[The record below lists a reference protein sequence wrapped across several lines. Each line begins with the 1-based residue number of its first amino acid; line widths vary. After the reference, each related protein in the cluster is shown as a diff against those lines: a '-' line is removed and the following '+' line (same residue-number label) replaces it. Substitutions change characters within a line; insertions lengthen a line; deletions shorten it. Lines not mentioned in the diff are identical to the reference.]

1 MTDPPDPLIGRV
13 LQQTWR
19 IEAFVARGSM
29 GAVYRGQ
36 NTRCGTPVAVKVLN
50 PEYLHDAEIRERFRR
65 EAMVSSRC
73 DSPHLVRVLDLVE
86 PGDGLVC
93 LVMEWLH
100 GESLADRLARRG
112 RLPLGETARLM
123 AEIGEGLH
131 EAHEMGIVH
140 RDLKPGNIYLA
151 EAGRV
156 GLQIPKIVD
165 FGISKIIEAG
175 TALTATATMMGTPHY
190 MPVEQFDDSK
200 VVDSRADIYALGVIT
215 YELLAG
221 RRPFRGRTPM
231 AILQQVAAA
240 DPAPLPAEI
249 PGAVAAVVRRAM
261 SRQATDRYPT
271 VLDFTEALT
280 EAATAAGHPP
290 PPPKPAA
297 ELGLEPPASQR
308 RWRRWLRPLSRRWRP
323 LERRLGPHRARWVA
337 LGALGALLALV
348 TAAAGGLFLALRES
362 PAETDADTS
371 AAAGVGGPGKATP
384 RPTLGILARRLSPPG
399 VATRG
404 LALDAA
410 GQRAVTLDAA
420 GRLHVFRL
428 DGAPRRRGAA
438 RRAAAE
444 RSPAATP
451 IRSSA
456 ADAGAHSPPGA
467 GESFT
472 AVALSPDGRW
482 IALGRADGRVALR
495 RPGATA
501 GQRAAPGQ
509 RLLAHRHGGAVTAL
523 GFSADANRLL
533 SGDQG
538 GEVWVWDVREGRRLA
553 TLGDAPAAVTAVA
566 LRGDGRQG
574 VVGRADG
581 ALVIWDVVT
590 ARRVAR
596 LTGHSQAVRAVAM
609 HASGRL
615 IVSASADGTAR
626 LWRRDSAAG
635 ADAGAAPGG
644 APRAAS
650 GPALPL
656 SPPPARGRSWRP
668 GAVLRGHQG
677 AVLAVALSED
687 GQRVLTGG
695 SDGTARLWSRGG
707 AARARLRLPGAVSR
721 VALAAGGTLRAVS
734 GPQLEVRIYR
744 RRPRRRRP

>member
-29 GAVYRGQ
+29 GAVYRGA
-36 NTRCGTPVAVKVLN
+36 NTHCGTPVAVKVLN

-65 EAMVSSRC
+65 EATVSSRC

-86 PGDGLVC
+86 QGDGLIC

-100 GESLADRLARRG
+100 GESLTDRLARRG
-112 RLPLGETARLM
+112 RLPLGEIARLM

-140 RDLKPGNIYLA
+140 RDLKPGNIFLA
-151 EAGRV
+151 EAGRA

-175 TALTATATMMGTPHY
+175 AELTATATMMGTPHY

-231 AILQQVAAA
+231 AILQQVAATT
-240 DPAPLPAEI
+240 PPPLPEDI
-249 PGAVAAVVRRAM
+249 PEAVAAVVRRAM
-261 SRQATDRYPT
+261 AKDAADRYPT
-271 VLDFTEALT
+271 ALDFTEALT

-297 ELGLEPPASQR
+297 ELGLEPPASRRRWR

-323 LERRLGPHRARWVA
+323 LERRLGPRRARWVA
-337 LGALGALLALV
+337 LGALAALAALSA
-348 TAAAGGLFLALRES
+348 AAAGGLYLALREPS
-362 PAETDADTS
+362 TDTS
-371 AAAGVGGPGKATP
+371 PTAGVGPPGKAAP
-384 RPTLGILARRLSPPG
+384 RPTLGILAQRRFPRG

-410 GQRAVTLDAA
+410 GQRAVALDKA

-428 DGAPRRRGAA
+428 GGASP
-438 RRAAAE
+438 RRAAAG
-444 RSPAATP
+444 RPAAVSPAT
-451 IRSSA
+451 SSA
-456 ADAGAHSPPGA
+456 PDAAGAGAHPAPAAASVADAGPHSAPA
-467 GESFT
+467 NGETFT

-482 IALGRADGRVALR
+482 IALGGADGRVVLR
-495 RPGATA
+495 RPGD
-501 GQRAAPGQ
+501 APGQ
-509 RLLAHRHGGAVTAL
+509 RLLARRHGGAVTAL

-538 GEVWVWDVREGRRLA
+538 GEVSVWDVRDGRRLA
-553 TLGDAPAAVTAVA
+553 TLGDASAAVTAVA

-574 VVGRADG
+574 AVGRADG

-596 LTGHSQAVRAVAM
+596 LTGHAQAVRALAM

-615 IVSASADGTAR
+615 LASASTDGTAR
-626 LWRRDSAAG
+626 LWQRGTG
-635 ADAGAAPGG
+635 ARPASGG

-650 GPALPL
+650 GGAPRAASGGAPGAA
-656 SPPPARGRSWRP
+656 SGDVPRAAFGGAPGAASGSVPPPARGRTWRP
-668 GAVLRGHQG
+668 GPVLRGHRG
-677 AVLAVALSED
+677 AVLAVAVYS
-687 GQRVLTGG
+687 V
-695 SDGTARLWSRGG
+695 
-707 AARARLRLPGAVSR
+707 V
-721 VALAAGGTLRAVS
+721 
-734 GPQLEVRIYR
+734 
-744 RRPRRRRP
+744 